1 MRVLITGAGGQLSA
15 DLARAFGDAGHETIG
30 LRREDLD
37 IADEAA
43 VSARLDE
50 VRPDAILNTAAYNRV
65 DDAERAVDAAFAA
78 NAFGPRALARAA
90 AELDALLV
98 HYSTDYVVEG
108 TKRAPY
114 GEDDAPLP
122 LSVYAASKL
131 GGEYF
136 VRAAAPRH
144 YVLRVCGLF
153 GPAGRGTRHG
163 NFVETMLRVAAS
175 GRPLRVVANQV
186 MAPTAT
192 ADVAA
197 ATLGLLDRQAPYGL
211 YHCTAAGETSWY
223 DYARAIFELAGV
235 PADLTPTTA
244 AQYGA
249 AARRPD
255 YSVLDNAKLE
265 AAGVARPRHWR
276 DALAAYLAAHATGEA
291 NPAGPAGDAGQADRS

>member
-15 DLARAFGDAGHETIG
+15 DLARAFGDAGHETVG

-255 YSVLDNAKLE
+255 YSVLDNAKLK

>member
-1 MRVLITGAGGQLSA
+1 VRVLITGAGGQLAA

-37 IADEAA
+37 IADQAA
-43 VSARLDE
+43 VSARLADL
-50 VRPDAILNTAAYNRV
+50 RPDAILNTAAYNRV

-90 AELDALLV
+90 AGLDALLV

-108 TKRAPY
+108 TKRTPY

-122 LSVYAASKL
+122 LSVYATSKL
-131 GGEYF
+131 GGEHF
-136 VRAAAPRH
+136 VRATATRH

-153 GPAGRGTRHG
+153 GLAGRGTRHG

-175 GRPLRVVANQV
+175 GRPLRVVADQV

-192 ADVAA
+192 ADVAT
-197 ATLGLLDRQAPYGL
+197 ATLGLLDRRAPYGL
-211 YHCTAAGETSWY
+211 YHCTAAGETTWY
-223 DYARAIFELAGV
+223 DYTRAIFELAGV

-244 AQYGA
+244 AEYGA

-255 YSVLDNAKLE
+255 YSMLDNAKLE

-276 DALAAYLAAHATGEA
+276 DALAAYLAARAEA
-291 NPAGPAGDAGQADRS
+291 ETEPAAGTRRAEG